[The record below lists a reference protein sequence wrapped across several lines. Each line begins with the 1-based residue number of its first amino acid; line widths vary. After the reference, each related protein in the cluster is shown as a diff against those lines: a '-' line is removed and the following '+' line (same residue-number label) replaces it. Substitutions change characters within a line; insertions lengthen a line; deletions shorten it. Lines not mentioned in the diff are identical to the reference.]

1 MLAIRN
7 GLPRGRDHQTYP
19 REVKINPPPIPCSE
33 VVSSCIQGAGQLLVK
48 AAAVAVTEIILL
60 RGNAEDVHPLMHTCY
75 HCLTYAIVEAFITT
89 NLSFILSFTEERLLG
104 RSINLYSL
112 QSVIDRTTHRFY
124 LSRLKQVLLV
134 VSSSSHKRYG
144 FRISVYRECDTIF
157 NTI

>member
-1 MLAIRN
+1 M
-7 GLPRGRDHQTYP
+7 PQGREHQTYP
-19 REVKINPPPIPCSE
+19 REVKINPPQIPCSE

-48 AAAVAVTEIILL
+48 AAAVVVTVIILL
-60 RGNAEDVHPLMHTCY
+60 RGNAEDVHPLTHTCY
-75 HCLTYAIVEAFITT
+75 HCLTYPIVEAFITT

-134 VSSSSHKRYG
+134 VSSSSHKRHG

-157 NTI
+157 NTV